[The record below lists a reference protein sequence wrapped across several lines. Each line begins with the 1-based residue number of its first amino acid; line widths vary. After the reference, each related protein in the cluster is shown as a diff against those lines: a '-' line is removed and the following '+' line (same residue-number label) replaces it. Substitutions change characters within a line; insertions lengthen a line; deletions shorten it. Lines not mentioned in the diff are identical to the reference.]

1 MWAVYGIAL
10 SVAACLRGGTRVDV
24 AWSLDPEQTPTFDPT
39 DAVAI
44 TPGGGRLGSLLGGA
58 LDSRLV
64 ELSLVGANEG
74 RVVTCELD
82 ELESS
87 ALGVP
92 QGTVVRIVF
101 APADVLPDEI
111 WEPLLERKPVA
122 IVAAK
127 DDDRLRK
134 IRLIAPEDST
144 GFCLEDEQLSA
155 NWAPTPSLV
164 LFGGGPMAD
173 ALDHAAE
180 FVGWSVERVSGA
192 DHAIG
197 IAATLSAIDGIVVM
211 GHDTEAVGRVLQ
223 AALGSR
229 VGYIGSIGPSSL
241 QQDRGDWLAFRGIS
255 DTRRV
260 RGPAGFPIGA
270 RTPEEVAVSVVCEML
285 SVRNDADN

>member
-1 MWAVYGIAL
+1 M
-10 SVAACLRGGTRVDV
+10 DV

-122 IVAAK
+122 IK
-127 DDDRLRK
+127 TGDK
-134 IRLIAPEDST
+134 IARDVCGLKQITD
-144 GFCLEDEQLSA
+144 
-155 NWAPTPSLV
+155 
-164 LFGGGPMAD
+164 MAD
-173 ALDHAAE
+173 EMVAPGLLFHFAE
-180 FVGWSVERVSGA
+180 PFEIIDFGKDQTAHLRQFGIGVDVGYGLVESP
-192 DHAIG
+192 AIG
-197 IAATLSAIDGIVVM
+197 KAGHRINEFHPLEIV
-211 GHDTEAVGRVLQ
+211 D
-223 AALGSR
+223 LGF
-229 VGYIGSIGPSSL
+229 
-241 QQDRGDWLAFRGIS
+241 D
-255 DTRRV
+255 
-260 RGPAGFPIGA
+260 
-270 RTPEEVAVSVVCEML
+270 
-285 SVRNDADN
+285 